1 MSDKAA
7 EHNYR
12 MALMFYR
19 TERYEDAMAIL
30 DDLALEFPDS
40 KHVLYALAKC
50 FAKVGRYQEARAL
63 CQELAE
69 RHQDERA
76 ATLLERIGD
85 RPDSYIP
92 QNTFQEAPPELP
104 PDIGVREEGAAED
117 SSTQAATPASDT
129 TSSWMSSTPA
139 GLMYDSSPEKESSY
153 SSAGSYSTPLSDAV
167 TPFITPP
174 PLSEFEEKPVPG
186 PSTPP
191 ALETTPVEEP
201 AKKPFISNGM
211 IAVIALALAGAVLIL
226 WVAFGPRQFVFPDD
240 HTMGTLVIREIDGSH
255 VRWRDYGAAQGQ
267 TSFPKWE
274 YIGLNASPEL
284 TEADLVLLQKASWL
298 KQLDLSKSNVTD
310 EMIDALA
317 ELRQLRVLDVRD
329 TQLSE
334 EGIARLRKWLPDCT
348 LRFDVASAPKPAAAA
363 PAPVP
368 VATAAPK
375 PSEPPAPAPAPKAPT
390 PKPPEPVTP
399 ATPPGPRELIFAD
412 MVGDV
417 QVKAWDA
424 LDSTDW
430 KSFQP
435 AKGRVVVPAER
446 IVKLVVKAGS
456 AQLRAIQ
463 LLSPDDLHSLDVSA
477 ARLEDDAA
485 PIVARFTGL
494 RSLLAD
500 DAQITNK
507 GLTQLCALTGLRE
520 LSLAGADK
528 YDAAGMAKFSA
539 LTSLE
544 RLTLRGG
551 NVNDECLQHLAGLT
565 ALRRLDL
572 SRTAVSDAGLA
583 SLAKLSQLTELNLS
597 HTQVSGPGLVHLQ
610 ALRSLQR
617 LDLAGNSINEE
628 GLQHLAQ
635 CRHLQF
641 IQMDGPDITDASILV
656 LAQIPTLRQV
666 NLANTGV
673 SAEGAAALKKAMPGC
688 SVLLSKSRQ

>member
-1 MSDKAA
+1 
-7 EHNYR
+7 
-12 MALMFYR
+12 
-19 TERYEDAMAIL
+19 
-30 DDLALEFPDS
+30 
-40 KHVLYALAKC
+40 
-50 FAKVGRYQEARAL
+50 
-63 CQELAE
+63 
-69 RHQDERA
+69 
-76 ATLLERIGD
+76 
-85 RPDSYIP
+85 
-92 QNTFQEAPPELP
+92 
-104 PDIGVREEGAAED
+104 
-117 SSTQAATPASDT
+117 
-129 TSSWMSSTPA
+129 
-139 GLMYDSSPEKESSY
+139 
-153 SSAGSYSTPLSDAV
+153 
-167 TPFITPP
+167 
-174 PLSEFEEKPVPG
+174 
-186 PSTPP
+186 
-191 ALETTPVEEP
+191 
-201 AKKPFISNGM
+201 
-211 IAVIALALAGAVLIL
+211 
-226 WVAFGPRQFVFPDD
+226 
-240 HTMGTLVIREIDGSH
+240 
-255 VRWRDYGAAQGQ
+255 
-267 TSFPKWE
+267 
-274 YIGLNASPEL
+274 
-284 TEADLVLLQKASWL
+284 
-298 KQLDLSKSNVTD
+298 
-310 EMIDALA
+310 
-317 ELRQLRVLDVRD
+317 
-329 TQLSE
+329 
-334 EGIARLRKWLPDCT
+334 
-348 LRFDVASAPKPAAAA
+348 
-363 PAPVP
+363 
-368 VATAAPK
+368 
-375 PSEPPAPAPAPKAPT
+375 
-390 PKPPEPVTP
+390 
-399 ATPPGPRELIFAD
+399 